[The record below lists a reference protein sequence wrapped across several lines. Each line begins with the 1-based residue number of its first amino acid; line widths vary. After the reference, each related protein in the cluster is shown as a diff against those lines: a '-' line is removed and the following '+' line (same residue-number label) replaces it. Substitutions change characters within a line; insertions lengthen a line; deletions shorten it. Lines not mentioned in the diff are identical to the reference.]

1 MCHPFLPS
9 HLSLAENC
17 IAVVSHSSFL
27 SALFTVL
34 KVEEG
39 LENNNGSRDTSTEK
53 VYFNNG
59 EVKTLVILPSTA

>member
-39 LENNNGSRDTSTEK
+39 LENNNGSTALAEK